1 MTTTRALLLLFAL
14 PLAADPIG
22 DVRAALGRLTARE
35 PIHAT
40 YEMQRTVVNEGKFGN
55 ENFTG
60 KAVVELEGDASGFRI
75 VIPRPL
81 LEQLDREQLAHARD
95 PKKTQPTLDAL
106 RQIEPTATSNAV
118 DFAPELL
125 RMIDGAKLI
134 SDAAG
139 TFQGKTVRVLVL
151 RLTDQLDEDDAKR
164 VKVAENRLTLWLGN
178 DLVPVGAEHLFN
190 AKFSFLI
197 FKGESKQKNSWY
209 FAHVADRLV
218 RVRHEQ
224 SQNSSGMGQHSNEST
239 LATLRVY

>member
-1 MTTTRALLLLFAL
+1 
-14 PLAADPIG
+14 
-22 DVRAALGRLTARE
+22 
-35 PIHAT
+35 
-40 YEMQRTVVNEGKFGN
+40 
-55 ENFTG
+55 
-60 KAVVELEGDASGFRI
+60 
-75 VIPRPL
+75 
-81 LEQLDREQLAHARD
+81 
-95 PKKTQPTLDAL
+95 
-106 RQIEPTATSNAV
+106 
-118 DFAPELL
+118 
-125 RMIDGAKLI
+125 
-134 SDAAG
+134 
-139 TFQGKTVRVLVL
+139 VLVL

-164 VKVAENRLTLWLGN
+164 VKVENRLTLWLGN